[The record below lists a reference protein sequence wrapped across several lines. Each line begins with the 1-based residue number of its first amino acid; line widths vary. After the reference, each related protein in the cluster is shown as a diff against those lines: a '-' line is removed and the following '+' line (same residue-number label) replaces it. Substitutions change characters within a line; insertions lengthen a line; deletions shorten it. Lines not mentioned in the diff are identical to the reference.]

1 MNMNSL
7 SSGLIIVSLVLC
19 YVLVVPVS
27 AEYSGDS
34 LASQFISSSTSIA
47 ATGEVNE
54 SVSLKMITHKGL
66 ITEKKEWLSSVT
78 RTGSVSGSWS
88 SSLLVN
94 HENGPISWNYY
105 GNSPFKS
112 FSPFSLF

>member
-1 MNMNSL
+1 MNMNSV
-7 SSGLIIVSLVLC
+7 SGGLIIVSLVLC
-19 YVLVVPVS
+19 YLLVVPVS

-54 SVSLKMITHKGL
+54 SVSLKMITHDGL

-88 SSLLVN
+88 SSLLVS

-105 GNSPFKS
+105 GNSPFGS